1 MSKMFKPTYL
11 LIMEHNITG
20 LKYFCKTTMRDR
32 LHRYKGSGVAWNK
45 HLKEFGREVTVK
57 IFGFYTDGKK
67 CFDDAIKF
75 STDNDIVNSKEWAN
89 MIPETGKNGASL
101 YGKLNPFY
109 GKHHSEQTKEKLRIA
124 NTGNSYNKGAYR
136 SPEHR
141 AKISASLKGRKNPA
155 VSKALT
161 GRKLPQATRDKL
173 RKAATGRKY
182 SRIVTGKR

>member
-89 MIPETGKNGASL
+89 MIPETGKNGASNL
-101 YGKLNPFY
+101 DTLVGSVSTQAKSVVTNLQKGHGDHIKRTPLNELSSLMQNKPV
-109 GKHHSEQTKEKLRIA
+109 KIP
-124 NTGNSYNKGAYR
+124 NTTSQNSF
-136 SPEHR
+136 
-141 AKISASLKGRKNPA
+141 I
-155 VSKALT
+155 
-161 GRKLPQATRDKL
+161 
-173 RKAATGRKY
+173 
-182 SRIVTGKR
+182 